1 MNTSTCAV
9 QSLDCEDAELF
20 NRIRLGGCVLISI
33 INHSFDAIFIHGADG
48 RILWINHTML
58 TMYGFDSKNEAM
70 QVDVAALSD
79 ASVNDERMVE
89 QCFAGARADQAIFFP
104 WRARRPQTGETFDV
118 EVFLRRLHAENGE
131 LLFFAQVRDVT
142 ERRQTERR
150 LAQER
155 QRTEEALTRLVAA
168 QHELQRQAVTDPMT
182 DLPNRRYL
190 DNIAEQV
197 LARVQRENL
206 PVSLLM
212 IDADHFKSINDRYGH
227 AAGDEVLRLLAQQI
241 NLTIRTA
248 DTVARIGGEEFCVL
262 LPATT
267 RAVAQEVAQ
276 RIRTRVADAS
286 FHFASQPIPL
296 TVSIGIAT
304 AEPGSQSTLEAMLHE
319 GDIAL
324 YRAKRAGRNRVAGC
338 DAVHE
343 Y

>member
-1 MNTSTCAV
+1 MLCRRAR
-9 QSLDCEDAELF
+9 Q
-20 NRIRLGGCVLISI
+20 IRRS
-33 INHSFDAIFIHGADG
+33 
-48 RILWINHTML
+48 
-58 TMYGFDSKNEAM
+58 
-70 QVDVAALSD
+70 
-79 ASVNDERMVE
+79 
-89 QCFAGARADQAIFFP
+89 FP
-104 WRARRPQTGETFDV
+104 WRARGRK
-118 EVFLRRLHAENGE
+118 LARLSTSKCSCAGCTRKNGE
-131 LLFFAQVRDVT
+131 LLFSPQVRDVT

-197 LARVQRENL
+197 LARGQRENL

-212 IDADHFKSINDRYGH
+212 IDARSFQRHQRPLRARRRRRK
-227 AAGDEVLRLLAQQI
+227 VLRLLAQQI

-286 FHFASQPIPL
+286 FRFASQPIPL

-304 AEPGSQSTLEAMLHE
+304 AEPA
-319 GDIAL
+319 A
-324 YRAKRAGRNRVAGC
+324 RARWKPCCTKAT
-338 DAVHE
+338 
-343 Y
+343 